1 MSQAALNTRNGDEEE
16 VNSSR
21 RNNGTRLAGILF
33 LLTVLC
39 TVFVSG
45 WVVLGWMEDAQRL
58 PLSKLV
64 LTGER
69 HYTRNDDIRQSILAL
84 GAPGTFM
91 TQDVNIIQSQIE
103 RLPWI
108 KQASVRKQWPDE
120 LKIHLVE
127 YVPIAR
133 WNDQHMVDAEG
144 NTFSV
149 PTGRANK
156 QVLPMLYGPEGS
168 ASEVLQGFRDMGQ
181 VLAKDRFTLKEAAMT
196 ARRSW
201 QLTLNNDI
209 KLNLGRGDSIK
220 RLARFVELYPVLQQ
234 QAQTD
239 GKRISYV
246 DLVGEVLPDGMVNI
260 IGVGS
265 CPSRG
270 MDKGGVND
278 LESVVKCVQRAID
291 QAELM
296 ADCQISSVY
305 LALSGKHI
313 SCQNEIG
320 MVPISEEEVTQED
333 VENVVHTAKSVRVRD
348 EHRVLH
354 VIPQEY
360 AIDYQEG
367 IKNPVGLSGVRM
379 QAKVHLITCHNDMA
393 KNIVKAV
400 ERCGLKVDQ
409 LIFAGLAASYSVLT
423 EDERELGV
431 CVVDI
436 GGGTMD
442 IAVYTGGALRHTKVI
457 PYAGNVVTSDIAYA
471 FGTPPS
477 DAEAIKVRHGCAL
490 GSIVGKDES
499 VEVPSVGGRP
509 PRSLQRQTLAEVIE
523 PRYTELLNLVN
534 EEILQLQEQLRQ
546 QGVKHHLA
554 AGIVLTGGAA
564 QIEGLAACA
573 QRVFHTQVRIG
584 APLNITGL
592 TDYAQEPYYSTAVGL
607 LHYGKESHLSGEAE
621 VEKRVTASVGSWIKR
636 LNSWLR
642 KEF

>member
-1 MSQAALNTRNGDEEE
+1 MSHWPYPHIVAHRGGGKLAPENTLAAIDTGARFGHTMIEFDAKLSKDGEIFLLHDDNLERTSNGWGVAGELPWRDLLKVDAGSWYSGEFKGEPLPLLAEVADRCRRHGMMANIEIKPTTGSGPLTGKVIALAARELWEGMTAEHRDDVSPTSLYYDVNVQGTRNVLSAMEKNGVQNIIFTSSVAVYGLNKVNPDESHPHDPFNHYGKSKWQAEE
-16 VNSSR
+16 VLR
-21 RNNGTRLAGILF
+21 EWHQKA
-33 LLTVLC
+33 
-39 TVFVSG
+39 
-45 WVVLGWMEDAQRL
+45 
-58 PLSKLV
+58 P
-64 LTGER
+64 GER
-69 HYTRNDDIRQSILAL
+69 SLNVY
-84 GAPGTFM
+84 
-91 TQDVNIIQSQIE
+91 IIVK
-103 RLPWI
+103 R
-108 KQASVRKQWPDE
+108 
-120 LKIHLVE
+120 
-127 YVPIAR
+127 
-133 WNDQHMVDAEG
+133 
-144 NTFSV
+144 
-149 PTGRANK
+149 GRAYIIAMFCGK
-156 QVLPMLYGPEGS
+156 QDN
-168 ASEVLQGFRDMGQ
+168 GF
-181 VLAKDRFTLKEAAMT
+181 KSSK
-196 ARRSW
+196 
-201 QLTLNNDI
+201 
-209 KLNLGRGDSIK
+209 
-220 RLARFVELYPVLQQ
+220 
-234 QAQTD
+234 
-239 GKRISYV
+239 
-246 DLVGEVLPDGMVNI
+246 
-260 IGVGS
+260 
-265 CPSRG
+265 
-270 MDKGGVND
+270 
-278 LESVVKCVQRAID
+278 RAID

-442 IAVYTGGALRHTKVI
+442 MAVYTGGALRHTKVI

-573 QRVFHTQVRIG
+573 QLAGIEVNAVAKNKQQQQRQSSTQDAFRING
-584 APLNITGL
+584 TCVHRCN
-592 TDYAQEPYYSTAVGL
+592 
-607 LHYGKESHLSGEAE
+607 
-621 VEKRVTASVGSWIKR
+621 
-636 LNSWLR
+636 WLYR
-642 KEF
+642 SR

>member
-1 MSQAALNTRNGDEEE
+1 MIKATDR
-16 VNSSR
+16 
-21 RNNGTRLAGILF
+21 
-33 LLTVLC
+33 
-39 TVFVSG
+39 
-45 WVVLGWMEDAQRL
+45 
-58 PLSKLV
+58 KLV
-64 LTGER
+64 VGLE
-69 HYTRNDDIRQSILAL
+69 I
-84 GAPGTFM
+84 GT
-91 TQDVNIIQSQIE
+91 
-103 RLPWI
+103 
-108 KQASVRKQWPDE
+108 
-120 LKIHLVE
+120 
-127 YVPIAR
+127 
-133 WNDQHMVDAEG
+133 
-144 NTFSV
+144 
-149 PTGRANK
+149 
-156 QVLPMLYGPEGS
+156 
-168 ASEVLQGFRDMGQ
+168 
-181 VLAKDRFTLKEAAMT
+181 AKVAA
-196 ARRSW
+196 
-201 QLTLNNDI
+201 
-209 KLNLGRGDSIK
+209 
-220 RLARFVELYPVLQQ
+220 
-234 QAQTD
+234 
-239 GKRISYV
+239 
-246 DLVGEVLPDGMVNI
+246 LVGEVLPDGMINI

-320 MVPISEEEVTQED
+320 MVPISEEEVTQDD

-367 IKNPVGLSGVRM
+367 IKNPVGLSG
-379 QAKVHLITCHNDMA
+379 
-393 KNIVKAV
+393 
-400 ERCGLKVDQ
+400 GLKVDQ

-490 GSIVGKDES
+490 GSIVGKDEN

-621 VEKRVTASVGSWIKR
+621 VEKRVTVGSWIKR